1 VVSAIR
7 GWALRSMS
15 IAPPIVRAFILTVA
29 IASIGSCTTV
39 PYQVRTG
46 TVRTPTLRQME
57 SLNMDRAAPVLIRI
71 YKEER
76 TLEVWKQDRA
86 GKFALLKS
94 YPICKYSGK
103 LGPKIAQGDYQAR
116 AAGRPGAGTISS
128 AR

>member
-1 VVSAIR
+1 
-7 GWALRSMS
+7 MS

-46 TVRTPTLRQME
+46 SCTTVPYQVRTGAVRTPTLSQME

-76 TLEVWKQDRA
+76 TLD
-86 GKFALLKS
+86 S
-94 YPICKYSGK
+94 
-103 LGPKIAQGDYQAR
+103 
-116 AAGRPGAGTISS
+116 RPWFGH
-128 AR
+128 